1 MGKKNAGMIS
11 SLKNPIIT
19 LFSRERKKKIK
30 LKEKAY
36 HSKIN
41 STLFIITILVKSKFI
56 LGKVR

>member
-19 LFSRERKKKIK
+19 LFSREWKKKIK

-36 HSKIN
+36 YFKIN
-41 STLFIITILVKSKFI
+41 PTLFIITIPVKSKFV
-56 LGKVR
+56 LRKAY